1 MAGVPSF
8 VSDGPWLGLFLF
20 LFCVV
25 LLRAQAT
32 YWAGR
37 WVRRGAEVAA
47 HDEVHG
53 RRARFASH
61 LSGPSWERAQRFLD
75 RWGFVGVPLSFLTIG
90 FQTMVNAAAGYTRMR
105 WDLYTAAM
113 IPGCVAWAV
122 VYSFLGLSLMSAF
135 ARSPLLGVGVVVGVV
150 AVAWGLTSLRKAM
163 QRRSAG
169 SDARTPR

>member
-8 VSDGPWLGLFLF
+8 ISEGPWLGLFAF

-25 LLRAQAT
+25 LLRAQGT

-37 WVRRGAEVAA
+37 WVRSGAESAS
-47 HDEVHG
+47 HGDEER
-53 RRARFASH
+53 RRARFARR
-61 LSGPSWERAQRFLD
+61 LSGPSWDRAQDFLD

-113 IPGCVAWAV
+113 IPGCVAWATI
-122 VYSFLGLSLMSAF
+122 YSLLGLSLIDAF
-135 ARSPLLGVGVVVGVV
+135 GRSPWLGAGIIVGVV
-150 AVAWGLTSLRKAM
+150 ALAWGLTRL
-163 QRRSAG
+163 RRSAG